1 MANVYK
7 SIGDFSQVKT
17 NLNESIAITSSV
29 VLGYSNN
36 NWKTYSHGMFTSVY
50 DYPYLSSSANQLYDI
65 TAAVRSGSNVTFVP
79 TSSTQYRDQK
89 FNLYT
94 EYEQVLTG
102 YNASGSLI
110 PLNTS
115 GSLTPTSGEYI
126 EYPIFLNFSRLL
138 TKDEIK
144 KGTFSV
150 VLDITGGYTTVLTNP
165 NQLVTL
171 SDFGATGS
179 NPAFLN
185 NSPAGEYAILYS
197 GSATTGSERGLIFY
211 QAGIAVID
219 GYKMFGSIS
228 PMQYSSGSAGYRDY
242 LGTVKDATLDQF
254 NSGSIRRIS
263 SISFNNTTE
272 LNSTVY
278 FCRLGFNDFNFSSNP
293 SYLSSS
299 QIIVKNNNAEN
310 DPASYVTTIGL
321 YSPSNELL
329 AVAKLSQP
337 VKKTPAE
344 EITFR
349 VRLDY

>member
-7 SIGDFSQVKT
+7 PIGDYSQIKT
-17 NLNESIAITSSV
+17 DLYESIPVTSST
-29 VLGYSNN
+29 VLGYSLN
-36 NWKTYSHGMFTSVY
+36 NWKTYTHGMFTSVY

-65 TAAVRSGSNVTFVP
+65 TFAVRSGAALQP
-79 TSSTQYRDQK
+79 SSSAEYYKQK

-102 YNASGSLI
+102 YNSTGSLI
-110 PLNTS
+110 PLNVS
-115 GSLTPTSGEYI
+115 GTLTPSSTEYI
-126 EYPIFLNFSRLL
+126 EYPLVINFSRLL

-144 KGTFSV
+144 KGTFSIAI
-150 VLDITGGYTTVLTNP
+150 DSTASWSNTLTDP
-165 NQLVTL
+165 TKFITL
-171 SDFGATGS
+171 SDVGATGS
-179 NPAFLN
+179 NPAFIN

-197 GSATTGSERGLIFY
+197 GSSPTAGNERGLIFY

-219 GYKMFGSIS
+219 VYKLLDTSSTFQFTSA
-228 PMQYSSGSAGYRDY
+228 SSGYRSIPQSVVSS
-242 LGTVKDATLDQF
+242 TIDQLA
-254 NSGSIRRIS
+254 SGSIRRIS

-299 QIIVKNNNAEN
+299 QIIVKANNGNN
-310 DPASYVTTIGL
+310 DSSAYITTIGL

-337 VKKTPAE
+337 VKKTAAE

>member
-7 SIGDFSQVKT
+7 PIGDFSQVKT

-29 VLGYSNN
+29 VLGYSGN

-50 DYPYLSSSANQLYDI
+50 DYPYLSSSANQLFD
-65 TAAVRSGSNVTFVP
+65 TTVAVRNGATYQP
-79 TSSTQYRDQK
+79 SSSAQYYQQK

-94 EYEQVLTG
+94 EYEQILTG

-110 PLNTS
+110 PLNAS
-115 GSLTPTSGEYI
+115 GSLSPSSGEYI
-126 EYPIFLNFSRLL
+126 DYPIVFNFSRLL
-138 TKDEIK
+138 AKDEIK
-144 KGTFSV
+144 KGTFSIS
-150 VLDITGGYTTVLTNP
+150 LDNSSGYGALVPATTLT
-165 NQLVTL
+165 
-171 SDFGATGS
+171 DAGATGS
-179 NPAFLN
+179 NPVFLN
-185 NSPAGEYAILYS
+185 NSPSGEYAILYS
-197 GSATTGSERGLIFY
+197 GGSPIAGNEKGLVYY
-211 QAGIAVID
+211 QAGIAILD
-219 GYKMFGSIS
+219 GKKLFDAGTAL
-228 PMQYSSGSAGYRDY
+228 QFTSGTFGYRTFPQSVVSSTIDQIVS
-242 LGTVKDATLDQF
+242 GTLLRV
-254 NSGSIRRIS
+254 GSV
-263 SISFNNTTE
+263 SFNNTTE

-310 DPASYVTTIGL
+310 DPASYITTIGL

>member
-7 SIGDFSQVKT
+7 PIGDFSQVKT

-29 VLGYSNN
+29 VLGYSSN

-50 DYPYLSSSANQLYDI
+50 DYPYLSSSANQLMDV
-65 TAAVRSGSNVTFVP
+65 TFAVRNGASLQP
-79 TSSTQYRDQK
+79 SSSAEFYQQK

-110 PLNTS
+110 PLNAS
-115 GSLTPTSGEYI
+115 GTLTPSSGEYI
-126 EYPIFLNFSRLL
+126 EYPLLVNFSRLL

-144 KGTFSV
+144 KGTFSLT
-150 VLDITGGYTTVLTNP
+150 LDVTGGWATTLSNSNTF
-165 NQLVTL
+165 VTL

-179 NPAFLN
+179 NPYFLN
-185 NSPAGEYAILYS
+185 NSPSGEYAILYS
-197 GSATTGSERGLIFY
+197 GSATAGNERGLIFY

-219 GYKMFGSIS
+219 SYKLFNGVSG
-228 PMQYSSGSAGYRDY
+228 MQFTSASSGYR
-242 LGTVKDATLDQF
+242 TFAQSVVSSSIDQLA
-254 NSGSIRRIS
+254 SGSIRRMS

-310 DPASYVTTIGL
+310 DPASYITTIGL